1 MQARLVYIGVFA
13 WRKRPTVSPK
23 ISMIFL
29 SQDNQCYD
37 RTLGV
42 TFCKNRTFS
51 IFQTAT
57 SQGQNANVFVEVKT
71 PM

>member
-42 TFCKNRTFS
+42 TF
-51 IFQTAT
+51 
-57 SQGQNANVFVEVKT
+57 
-71 PM
+71 

>member
-1 MQARLVYIGVFA
+1 MALVQRAIDLVGERDLRLVYIGVFA
-13 WRKRPTVSPK
+13 WQKRPTVSPK

-42 TFCKNRTFS
+42 TF
-51 IFQTAT
+51 
-57 SQGQNANVFVEVKT
+57 
-71 PM
+71 